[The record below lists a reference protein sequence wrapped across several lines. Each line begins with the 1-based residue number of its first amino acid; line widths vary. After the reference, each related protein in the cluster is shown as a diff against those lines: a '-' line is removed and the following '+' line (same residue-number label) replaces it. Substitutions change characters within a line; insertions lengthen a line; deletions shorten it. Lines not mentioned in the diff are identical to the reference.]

1 MVMMIISD
9 MDNSIELVEKID
21 TGLHECRR
29 LQNEIAIHP
38 EQFDSKRVNL
48 AAGMSMIFNEF
59 PETTERIFT
68 SSIETFNTIGDV
80 NFVNEVSSFYMS
92 RNNYKK
98 MLLGELK
105 DEWTGK
111 GAMQSF
117 EKLLDINYPEYV
129 YLNHSWLREMK
140 RQRDMCMQMMKV
152 SEKDLAEFGKQHTKT
167 DNQEEDTVADK
178 VNDEFM
184 SYSTVLEQAKEKLK
198 K

>member
-1 MVMMIISD
+1 MLSLLATSVSIILTFGTAA
-9 MDNSIELVEKID
+9 IID
-21 TGLHECRR
+21 H
-29 LQNEIAIHP
+29 NKKH
-38 EQFDSKRVNL
+38 
-48 AAGMSMIFNEF
+48 
-59 PETTERIFT
+59 
-68 SSIETFNTIGDV
+68 TIGDV

-105 DEWTGK
+105 EEWTGK
-111 GAMQSF
+111 DVMQSF
-117 EKLLDINYPEYV
+117 EQLLDINYPEYV

-152 SEKDLAEFGKQHTKT
+152 SEKDLAEFSKQHTKT
-167 DNQEEDTVADK
+167 DNQEEDTIADK

-184 SYSTVLEQAKEKLK
+184 SYSTVLEQAREKLK